1 MRFQIAIAVKEQ
13 EYVSRLAEYVRSSPF
28 SEQWQLTAFT
38 NPDAF
43 TQFLKGGYPVDF
55 IAAEPSML
63 DAAGDAIP
71 SVPIVALVTAR
82 GQSYKH
88 HELMQFQPLPEL
100 LQSISSLHAAN
111 GNRTTSSSDERMGK
125 VISVYSASGGVG
137 KTTLSLQLVN
147 TAASNGYRVF
157 YLNLEKWNAME
168 ACLGPANS
176 SVEGEGLSQ
185 LLYGLKSQPD
195 KVSNWLA
202 QHRKRHPVLK
212 GDYVLPFSNTDDRL
226 TLQASDAEAIIQ
238 NIVLSGLYD
247 LIVIDLDDGL
257 DELHLALFEQS
268 DQVIWVITDDPAVQR
283 KCELAYRYGERRWS
297 SQFQSM
303 DRRYQ
308 FIVNRHYVSD
318 SGQSEPLPLQGFKTI
333 TATLPE
339 IQERN
344 RSAPASVIAS
354 PLYKAAVEKL
364 FQHLVKEGGARRI
377 VN

>member
-1 MRFQIAIAVKEQ
+1 MRFQIAVAVKEQ
-13 EYVSRLAEYVRSSPF
+13 EYVRRLAEYVRNSPF
-28 SEQWQLTAFT
+28 GEQWQLTAFT

-55 IAAEPSML
+55 IAAQPTML

-71 SVPIVALVTAR
+71 SIPIAALVTAR
-82 GQSYKH
+82 GQSLKH

-100 LQSISSLHAAN
+100 LQSFSSLHAAS
-111 GNRTTSSSDERMGK
+111 GNRTSGSNDERTGR

-137 KTTLSLQLVN
+137 KSTISLQLVN
-147 TAASNGYRVF
+147 TAANNGYRVF
-157 YLNLEKWNAME
+157 YLNLEKWDATD
-168 ACLGPANS
+168 ACLGPTNS
-176 SVEGEGLSQ
+176 PVVGEGLSQ

-195 KVSNWLA
+195 KVGNWLA
-202 QHRKRHPVLK
+202 QHRKRHPALK
-212 GDYVLPFSNTDDRL
+212 GDYILPFSNADDRL

-238 NIVLSGLYD
+238 TIVSSGLYD

-257 DELHLALFEQS
+257 DEMHVALFEQS

-297 SQFQSM
+297 SRFQSM

-308 FIVNRHYVSD
+308 FIVNRHDISD
-318 SGQSEPLPLQGFKTI
+318 SGRPEPLRGFKAI

-339 IQERN
+339 IKERN
-344 RSAPASVIAS
+344 SAAPASVIAS
-354 PLYKAAVEKL
+354 PLYKAAIEKL
-364 FQHLVKEGGARRI
+364 FQHLVKEGGAKQI